1 MKQFLDNPQVV
12 LTGAGT
18 PLCSR
23 SGASNSEERSP
34 WCSCTQNPGCISFR
48 SFFFFFFLFSL
59 FFFPS
64 FFFLFFFF
72 KKGSSDLHGDGEVD
86 RRQHLWFLEIYVLKT
101 AEHSRVIPL
110 LRSMKPG

>member
-1 MKQFLDNPQVV
+1 MVFLHTESWLYFLSFFLV
-12 LTGAGT
+12 L
-18 PLCSR
+18 L
-23 SGASNSEERSP
+23 
-34 WCSCTQNPGCISFR
+34 SFLSFFSFLL
-48 SFFFFFFLFSL
+48 SFFFFFFL
-59 FFFPS
+59 
-64 FFFLFFFF
+64 

>member
-1 MKQFLDNPQVV
+1 MRQFLDNPQVV
-12 LTGAGT
+12 LPGLGHLSVAEVVPATLRSAT
-18 PLCSR
+18 MVFLHTESWLCFL
-23 SGASNSEERSP
+23 
-34 WCSCTQNPGCISFR
+34 SFLLLLFSFLSFL
-48 SFFFFFFLFSL
+48 SFFFFFK
-59 FFFPS
+59 
-64 FFFLFFFF
+64 

>member
-1 MKQFLDNPQVV
+1 MVFLHTESW
-12 LTGAGT
+12 LYF
-18 PLCSR
+18 L
-23 SGASNSEERSP
+23 
-34 WCSCTQNPGCISFR
+34 
-48 SFFFFFFLFSL
+48 SFFLVLLSFLSF

-64 FFFLFFFF
+64 FFFLFFFL

>member
-1 MKQFLDNPQVV
+1 MVFLHTESW
-12 LTGAGT
+12 LYF
-18 PLCSR
+18 L
-23 SGASNSEERSP
+23 
-34 WCSCTQNPGCISFR
+34 
-48 SFFFFFFLFSL
+48 SFFLVLLSFLSFFLSFFLFS
-59 FFFPS
+59 
-64 FFFLFFFF
+64 FFFL